1 MDHMKSLVFLIC
13 AGIGYLTGYFFG
25 EGPWVT
31 YISMMVTYHL
41 FLGFLVITADREAG
55 LSMPIGQTILS
66 HAACLAVII
75 GLGMGRH
82 AIPLFSIVRLFV
94 PGLAPFE
101 VNWLF
106 SGVTKKKA
114 ALDAAIAGAPVAVMP
129 VAAAPP
135 PAATSSADDYEAFLK
150 LLHEGGKRPFRKPG
164 ISVKQEFE
172 LWAAAQAKAR
182 ATAAARA
189 SRAAATAAAATPAPD
204 KA

>member
-1 MDHMKSLVFLIC
+1 
-13 AGIGYLTGYFFG
+13 
-25 EGPWVT
+25 
-31 YISMMVTYHL
+31 
-41 FLGFLVITADREAG
+41 
-55 LSMPIGQTILS
+55 
-66 HAACLAVII
+66 
-75 GLGMGRH
+75 
-82 AIPLFSIVRLFV
+82 
-94 PGLAPFE
+94 
-101 VNWLF
+101 F